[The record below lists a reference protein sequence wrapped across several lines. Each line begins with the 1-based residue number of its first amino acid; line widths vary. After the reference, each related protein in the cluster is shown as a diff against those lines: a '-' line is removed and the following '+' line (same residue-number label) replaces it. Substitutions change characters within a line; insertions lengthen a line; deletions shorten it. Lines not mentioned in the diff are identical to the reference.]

1 MSQIVRFRGL
11 NVGADATVFAVY
23 HTSVSEA
30 NRVSPYNFT
39 RTQVLQGVDVT
50 MPDSAT
56 TGIVRA
62 VNPGCSTEI
71 SFPLNNPTPEPTP
84 SPTPAPANATSA
96 PVTPAP
102 VSPGASPLP
111 TSPPTPSPTEAPV
124 TAPPTP
130 APVTPPP
137 TPMPTPPAAGGECD
151 QMRAVLRS
159 TCEGGNF
166 NFTQCDG
173 SEGWTYVGTGGGAYL
188 PVTTDTTF
196 CIQRGSTRHTNRS
209 DQTGT
214 LIGGGIVGNEGCF
227 IFSQVGTCSTPAP
240 FSLAP
245 FSLAP
250 FTLAPFDWGFGPISL
265 PQPTSGFQPD
275 GGSGGLPFIS
285 DRRVKTDITLIG
297 KSPMGFNIYS
307 FRFKNPERYGRG
319 LYQGVIADELDKKYT
334 TFFTDG
340 VQRVYYG
347 MIDVKYKKIGE

>member
-11 NVGADATVFAVY
+11 DIGADATHFAVY

-30 NRVSPYNFT
+30 NRVSPFNFT
-39 RTQVLQGVDVT
+39 RAQLLAGVDVT

-56 TGIVRA
+56 TGFVRA
-62 VNPGCSTEI
+62 ANTGCSTEI
-71 SFPLNNPTPEPTP
+71 SFPLTTITPEPTP
-84 SPTPAPANATSA
+84 SPTPAPANTTAA
-96 PVTPAP
+96 PVTPSP
-102 VSPGASPLP
+102 VAPGASPLP

-130 APVTPPP
+130 EPTTPATPQPVTPAPV
-137 TPMPTPPAAGGECD
+137 GECD

-173 SEGWTYVGTGGGAYL
+173 TSGWTYVGTGGGAYL

-196 CIQRGSTRHTNRS
+196 CIERGSTTHTVRS
-209 DQTGT
+209 NQTGT

-227 IFSQVGTCSTPAP
+227 IFTQVGTCSTPAP

-245 FSLAP
+245 FSIAP
-250 FTLAPFDWGFGPISL
+250 FTLAPFDWGIGPINL
-265 PQPTSGFQPD
+265 PQPSSNSFQPD

-285 DRRVKTDITLIG
+285 DRKVKTDITRIG
-297 KSPMGFNIYS
+297 RSPSGINIYT
-307 FRFKNPERYGRG
+307 FRFKDEKRYGRG
-319 LYQGVIADELDKKYT
+319 LYQGVIADELDPKYVT
-334 TFFTDG
+334 HFTDG
-340 VQRVYYG
+340 LQRVYYG
-347 MIDVKYKKIGE
+347 MLDVEYKKVGE